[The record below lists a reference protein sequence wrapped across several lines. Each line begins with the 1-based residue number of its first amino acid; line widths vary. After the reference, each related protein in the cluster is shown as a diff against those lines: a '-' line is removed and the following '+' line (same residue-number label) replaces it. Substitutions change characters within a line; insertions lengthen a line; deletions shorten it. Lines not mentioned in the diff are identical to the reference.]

1 MFTNTKAI
9 TETKKHALLFT
20 DEKFNNYFISVS
32 KTLRTLENSLPNII
46 NVIMLKKLFYS
57 N

>member
-9 TETKKHALLFT
+9 TETEKHALLFT

-46 NVIMLKKLFYS
+46 NVIMIKKLFYS